1 LACFSFVAIFF
12 GTYVFP
18 ALSRVIVRL
27 GCFRGGGTVRSVQV
41 HRCGTDGNSGC
52 GCSEWIDADEAAAR
66 VNAGEAQT
74 LPFRKAS
81 GEIIPSDRAIAIV
94 TQRFPKRVVTSI
106 EKRHIERAYVD
117 KNPGEQK
124 RIERYGELNQELL
137 ASVGAGMKNG
147 KARDLKIRLRKRS
160 Q

>member
-1 LACFSFVAIFF
+1 M
-12 GTYVFP
+12 
-18 ALSRVIVRL
+18 
-27 GCFRGGGTVRSVQV
+27 RSVQV

-52 GCSEWIDADEAAAR
+52 CCSEWIDADEAAAR

-74 LPFRKAS
+74 LPFKKAS
-81 GEIIPSDRAIAIV
+81 GEIVPSDRAIAVV

-106 EKRHIERAYVD
+106 EKRHIERAYV
-117 KNPGEQK
+117 NVNTREARRERE

-137 ASVGAGMKNG
+137 ASVGAEMEDGE
-147 KARDLKIRLRKRS
+147 ARDLKIKLRKRS